1 MSLRLRLIGLVAVV
15 LVLSLFVGAAI
26 AGFNASGS
34 VGTEMR
40 SALQVGRRA
49 AETVAEAISAGADP
63 QRTLARFVAAFDGNR
78 HLRASLAG
86 EPGVAVAPAAETSPF
101 GEPPGWF
108 ARLIGVPGMTGR
120 VAVAIPGR
128 PDAAIVLE
136 TDPHNETLDVWNGF
150 ADTVIVL
157 ALFSGLT
164 IALIYLFTGRALRPL
179 YRLAAALEQ
188 IGQGDYGIRVGGRLT
203 PELARL
209 HDSFNRMAGR
219 LAAAD
224 ADNRRLTEQLLT
236 VQERER
242 GEIAR
247 DLHDEVG
254 PYLFA
259 INLDAAAVAR
269 LLHERR
275 SEAALE
281 HLRLIVE
288 SVDHAQ
294 RELRSAVRRLR
305 PAGLAEFG
313 LPAAIGDLIQFWRRR
328 HPEIEF
334 RVAVAPDCAALG
346 ELVDTT
352 VYRIVQESVSN
363 ALRHGAPTR
372 IVVRIGREA
381 EDCVAVEVADD
392 GTGMADAADP
402 GFGLRGMAERV
413 RALGGR
419 LHLDKPRGSGLKVTA
434 RLPCRAQAGDVAP

>member
-1 MSLRLRLIGLVAVV
+1 M
-15 LVLSLFVGAAI
+15 
-26 AGFNASGS
+26 
-34 VGTEMR
+34 
-40 SALQVGRRA
+40 
-49 AETVAEAISAGADP
+49 
-63 QRTLARFVAAFDGNR
+63 
-78 HLRASLAG
+78 
-86 EPGVAVAPAAETSPF
+86 
-101 GEPPGWF
+101 
-108 ARLIGVPGMTGR
+108 
-120 VAVAIPGR
+120 
-128 PDAAIVLE
+128 
-136 TDPHNETLDVWNGF
+136 WNGF

-363 ALRHGAPTR
+363 ALRHGATTR